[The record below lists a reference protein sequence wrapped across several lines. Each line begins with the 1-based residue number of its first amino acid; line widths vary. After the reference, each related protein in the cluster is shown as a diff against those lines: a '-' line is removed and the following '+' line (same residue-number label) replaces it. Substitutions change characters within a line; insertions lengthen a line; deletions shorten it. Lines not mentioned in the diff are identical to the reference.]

1 MGLISKIVQLSSVS
15 SDALEWLSENMESFH
30 FKKNEIILKE
40 ASICRYLYYLNTGM
54 IGGYT
59 QTEDKKIC
67 NWISIEEDFATSYYS
82 FISRK
87 TSYETIVCIED
98 SQTQAISYTNLHQ
111 LYQLFPETERVGRLI
126 LEDYY
131 SRLEERLIS
140 IQFKSAKERYQL
152 LCEQRPELIKRAPLG
167 LIAGYLGINQE
178 TLSRIRAGQH

>member
-1 MGLISKIVQLSSVS
+1 MELISKIVSLSLIS
-15 SDALEWLSENMESFH
+15 SNATEWLSENMESFS
-30 FKKNEIILKE
+30 FRKNEIVFKE
-40 ASICRYLYYLNTGM
+40 GSICRYLYYINEGM

-67 NWISIEEDFATSYYS
+67 NWLSIENDFATSYYS

-87 TSYETIVCIED
+87 ASYETIVCLED
-98 SQTQAISYTNLHQ
+98 SQTQAISYTKLHQ
-111 LYQLFPETERVGRLI
+111 LYQLFPETERIGRLI
-126 LEDYY
+126 LEEYY